1 MNCCREDIAQR
12 LILLRGK
19 RTREEVAKAVG
30 ISLSAMAMYENGYR
44 IPRDETKIKLANYY
58 GVSVEQIF
66 LIINDTYR
74 VIDCKRKKDGR
85 KTRWGEKQIF
95 LYYNQLKGGVHPCL
109 NTVLRNSVKMSKSV

>member
-66 LIINDTYR
+66 LTASDTNR
-74 VIDCKRKKDGR
+74 VIN
-85 KTRWGEKQIF
+85 
-95 LYYNQLKGGVHPCL
+95 Y
-109 NTVLRNSVKMSKSV
+109 

>member
-1 MNCCREDIAQR
+1 MNFCREDIAQR

-44 IPRDETKIKLANYY
+44 IPRDEIKIKLANYY

-66 LIINDTYR
+66 FN
-74 VIDCKRKKDGR
+74 
-85 KTRWGEKQIF
+85 
-95 LYYNQLKGGVHPCL
+95 H
-109 NTVLRNSVKMSKSV
+109 